1 MFSASR
7 DIERIFSEANDNPYS
22 VTSKVKERGK
32 SNRINGQTLRRM
44 DATLNWQIRDRANKQ
59 IAITRGESYIDER
72 ERRDITR
79 LNKS

>member
-7 DIERIFSEANDNPYS
+7 DIEVDIERIFSEANDNPYS

-44 DATLNWQIRDRANKQ
+44 DATLNWQIR
-59 IAITRGESYIDER
+59 
-72 ERRDITR
+72 
-79 LNKS
+79 